1 MTNPTQL
8 DLSPLSAPRGIG
20 QHVAFGTALLFYVCA
35 VLSLAGIFIWIGDL
49 GGEHP
54 IIASLGACVV
64 FFIGAGIVLHVI
76 GRANLPHLRFGSV
89 EEGSATPRAS
99 KR

>member
-1 MTNPTQL
+1 MNNQPPI
-8 DLSPLSAPRGIG
+8 DPPVDSAPRGLG
-20 QHVAFGTALLFYVCA
+20 QRVAFGSAVLFYLCA
-35 VLSLAGIFIWIGDL
+35 VLSLAGLFLWVGDL

-76 GRANLPHLRFGSV
+76 GRANLPELGFRRGT
-89 EEGSATPRAS
+89 GTPAEP
-99 KR
+99 